1 MQVKFDHRLA
11 DREYAWDLSP
21 SDPMIMEI
29 YHRGYQVMSIFL
41 GEAMEAA
48 GRDLVMKHVREC
60 DRSPWLH
67 SWRVQRD
74 QEMMDLLSK
83 KYGYED

>member
-1 MQVKFDHRLA
+1 
-11 DREYAWDLSP
+11 
-21 SDPMIMEI
+21 
-29 YHRGYQVMSIFL
+29 
-41 GEAMEAA
+41 MEAA